1 MPPQAQPQVA
11 AIQAAVQASVGNA
24 NGFATAVMN
33 AKDVGRVLT
42 VAIAFSDLIANQHA
56 ETLLRLSASAS
67 AFGYNN
73 IANYVNEAFG
83 RAVSDQ
89 VSPSF
94 ASKMLTV
101 FHRLISK

>member
-11 AIQAAVQASVGNA
+11 AIRAAVHASVGNA
-24 NGFATAVMN
+24 NGFATSVLN
-33 AKDVGRVLT
+33 AKDVGGVLT
-42 VAIAFSDLIANQHA
+42 VAVAFSDLIANQHA

-73 IANYVNEAFG
+73 IASYVNQAFG

-94 ASKMLTV
+94 ASKILTV
-101 FHRLISK
+101 N